1 MRNARRRSRDSIS
14 GPEFQ
19 QELKDREVL
28 EGDTIHFDVRISG
41 RPEPKVTW
49 TKDGKDLVESS
60 QITFVSD
67 PETGLYS
74 LLIKKASIDDEGDY
88 RVVASN
94 SGGSISCQAELLVE
108 GTYEICKRFKP
119 LESFN
124 TSVSQLNGSYFSDR
138 SRNRRR

>member
-1 MRNARRRSRDSIS
+1 M
-14 GPEFQ
+14 
-19 QELKDREVL
+19 

-49 TKDGKDLVESS
+49 SKDGKELVESS
-60 QITFVSD
+60 RITFVSD

-108 GTYEICKRFKP
+108 GT
-119 LESFN
+119 
-124 TSVSQLNGSYFSDR
+124 
-138 SRNRRR
+138 